1 MLTGIANAQSIKDY
15 LIGKVALV
23 NHLKYKD
30 HHQYTRTDIKKIL
43 SVWESVKSSN
53 KLLLTTEKDAMRLH
67 EHKDQLQDIPICFL
81 PIKVRFHEK
90 DKFDNLVLEYVRKNK
105 RNS

>member
-1 MLTGIANAQSIKDY
+1 
-15 LIGKVALV
+15 
-23 NHLKYKD
+23 
-30 HHQYTRTDIKKIL
+30 
-43 SVWESVKSSN
+43 
-53 KLLLTTEKDAMRLH
+53 MRLH